1 MSAPAP
7 TLYTR
12 ALALNAAAYRATTA
26 CDHGESDWRVVEIR
40 KLGVAI
46 APIAR
51 QAMTSA
57 SLQDIAGLRTGL
69 ADLVELVEEAREIGL
84 IAADAA
90 AQLIAHAAGLSRALT
105 MQQSPD

>member
-1 MSAPAP
+1 MTVPTP
-7 TLYTR
+7 TLYTL
-12 ALALNAAAYRATTA
+12 ALALNAAAYRATKA

-40 KLGVAI
+40 KLGIAI

-57 SLQDIAGLRTGL
+57 SPQDIAGLRSGL
-69 ADLVELVEEAREIGL
+69 AHLVELVEEAREIGL

-90 AQLIAHAAGLSRALT
+90 AQLVTHAAELSRALT
-105 MQQSPD
+105 VQQSAG